1 MRLDVQLLLPEAT
14 VPTKGSAGAAGWDLY
29 AAEDAV
35 IECVDYKTVETGV
48 AIALPEDHVGLIWP
62 RSGLAAKHG
71 VDTLAG
77 VIDSDYRG
85 GIGVVLVNH
94 GWEAFEVEPGM
105 RIAQLLVQ
113 RVEGDA
119 LMAVPELTG
128 TQRDVRGF
136 GSTGS

>member
-1 MRLDVQLLLPEAT
+1 MRLEIQLLLPEAK

-48 AIALPEDHVGLIWP
+48 AIALPEGHVGLIWP

-94 GWEAFEVEPGM
+94 GWSPFKVETGM

-119 LMAVPELTG
+119 LMAVPELSG